1 MGAESIQKFLVM
13 MTFDTNFWRKTMQ
26 KTQKARANLSFMFQC
41 KECEATP
48 QGKHED
54 HFELCTCGAIAV
66 SGGPYPKINTIYPD
80 SYRYY
85 YGENEW
91 EE

>member
-1 MGAESIQKFLVM
+1 

-66 SGGPYPKINTIYPD
+66 SGGSYPKINTVYPD
-80 SYRYY
+80 AYRYY